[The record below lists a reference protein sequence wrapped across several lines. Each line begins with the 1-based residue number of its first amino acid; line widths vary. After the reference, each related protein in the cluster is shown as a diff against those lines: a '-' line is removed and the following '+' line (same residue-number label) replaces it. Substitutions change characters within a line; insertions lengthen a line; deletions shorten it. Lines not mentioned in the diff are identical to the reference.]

1 MIKTPPYLKK
11 GDTIGITCPAG
22 YMATA
27 KAQACIETL
36 QSWGFDVMVGKTLGS
51 KSKNYFSAPD
61 EDRRN
66 ELQAMLDDENINAI
80 LCGRG
85 GYGVTRIIDG
95 LDFTK
100 FKKKPKWI
108 IGFSDITVL
117 HAHLYTKIK
126 VASLHAPMAAAFND
140 GPLTEPGGQGSAKE
154 NEFIKSLHK
163 AIIGKKA
170 KYSCAAHPFNKKGN
184 VTAQLVGGNLSL
196 LVHLTGTPSDI
207 KTKNK
212 ILFIEDIGEHIYN
225 IDRMLYQLKRSGKLS
240 NLAGLIVGGFTDM
253 LDTERPFGKKVYKLI
268 KEITAAYDYP
278 VCFNFPVSHQKENY
292 ALKIGVN
299 YTLKIDNNKTRL
311 TEL

>member
-1 MIKTPPYLKK
+1 MIRIPPYLKK
-11 GDTIGITCPAG
+11 GDAIGITCPAG
-22 YMATA
+22 YLAIA

-51 KSKNYFSAPD
+51 KSKNYFSGTD
-61 EDRRN
+61 EQRRD
-66 ELQAMLDDENINAI
+66 EMQAMLDDENINAI

-85 GYGVTRIIDG
+85 GYGVSRIIDG
-95 LDFTK
+95 LDFTN

-126 VASLHAPMAAAFND
+126 VASLHAPMAVAFND
-140 GPLTEPGGQGSAKE
+140 GE
-154 NEFIKSLHK
+154 NDFIKSLHK
-163 AIIGKKA
+163 ALIGKKA

-184 VTAQLVGGNLSL
+184 VTAELVGGNLSL
-196 LVHLTGTPSDI
+196 LVHLTGTPSAI
-207 KTKNK
+207 NTKNK

-278 VCFNFPVSHQKENY
+278 VCFGFPVSHQKENY